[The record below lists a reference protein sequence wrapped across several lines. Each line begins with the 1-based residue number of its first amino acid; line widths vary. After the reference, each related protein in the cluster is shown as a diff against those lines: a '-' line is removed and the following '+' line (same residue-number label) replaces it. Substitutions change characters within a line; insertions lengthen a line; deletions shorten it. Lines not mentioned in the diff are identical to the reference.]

1 MKLSQYYMPTLK
13 EDPADAEVP
22 SHRLMLRA
30 GMIRKLSAGV
40 YTYLPLGFRVIKK
53 IQEIVREEMDRAG
66 AQELLMPAMQT
77 ADIWK
82 ESERW
87 QDFGP
92 QMIRFEDRQEREYCL
107 GPTHEEVIADLIRD
121 ELRSYKKL
129 PYNLYQIQTKVRD
142 EIRPRFGLMR
152 AREFIMKDAY
162 SLDRDY
168 EGLDESYQDMYRA
181 YSRVFERCGL
191 DTRVVQ
197 ADTGA
202 MGGKDSHEFMVLA
215 DTGED
220 ELAFCTSCEYA
231 ANVERAS
238 ADFSAEEK
246 GESAEDPEPLEKKY
260 TPDATTIEDLED
272 MLGVSSSRMIKTMA
286 YIADDRP
293 VVALIRG
300 DDELNETKLKNHFE
314 AVTLRSAEPGEFAEK
329 FGSVAGFI
337 GPVGL
342 DQEVEMVADRRIEN
356 MTDAITGANEADH
369 HYLNVNLERDVEGI
383 DDFTELRKV
392 QPDDPCPQCSSPL
405 EMKAG
410 IEVGHIFKLGTKY
423 SESMDVTYLDEDGK
437 EKPIVMGSYG
447 IGITRLAAAA
457 IEQNY
462 DEKGIIWPKPI
473 APFQVIILALGGSDE
488 VREAS
493 EELYHELQDAGVEV
507 LLDDRDERAGVKFN
521 DAELIGIPLMVT
533 IGSRSLSEDKVEVE
547 VRESGEEHMLKFDRA
562 CAGLEKLLADLD

>member
-82 ESERW
+82 ESGRW

-238 ADFSAEEK
+238 ADFSSAKKGDSAEE
-246 GESAEDPEPLEKKY
+246 PEALEKEY
-260 TPDATTIEDLED
+260 TPDATTIEDLEE

-314 AVTLRSAEPGEFAEK
+314 AVTLRPAEPDEFAEK

-423 SESMDVTYLDEDGK
+423 SESMDVTYLDEDGQ

-493 EELYHELQDAGVEV
+493 EELYQELQNAGVEV

-533 IGSRSLSEDKVEVE
+533 IGNRSLSQGKVEVE
-547 VRESGEEHMLKFDRA
+547 VRESGEEHMLEFDRA
-562 CAGLEKLLADLD
+562 CVGLEKLLADLD